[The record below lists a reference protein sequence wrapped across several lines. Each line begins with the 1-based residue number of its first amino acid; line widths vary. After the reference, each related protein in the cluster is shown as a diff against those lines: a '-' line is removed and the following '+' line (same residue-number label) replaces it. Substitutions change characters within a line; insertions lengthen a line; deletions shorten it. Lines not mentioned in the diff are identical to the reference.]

1 MDVRPARSISPRSDS
16 PSSDLVQFP
25 SLGQSAVLLLAGLL
39 LTPLAPSPA
48 RAQQAGFGQTINA
61 PQQERMLDEGSG
73 SGPGSTILDA
83 TNPIDLMNR
92 IRRATALENATPPR
106 DAIDAAL
113 RDFEAAP
120 QPATPGSSLIQ
131 AP

>member
-1 MDVRPARSISPRSDS
+1 MDAIPPRS
-16 PSSDLVQFP
+16 PAEGCPAARPL
-25 SLGQSAVLLLAGLL
+25 ALLLVALVLG
-39 LTPLAPSPA
+39 PLALSEA
-48 RAQQAGFGQTINA
+48 RAQQAGFGQTINS

-73 SGPGSTILDA
+73 AGPGSNILDA
-83 TNPIDLMNR
+83 TNPIELMNR
-92 IRRATALENATPPR
+92 IRRATALDNATPPR

-113 RDFEAAP
+113 RDFDAAP

>member
-1 MDVRPARSISPRSDS
+1 MDARPDSRPARSNPAR
-16 PSSDLVQFP
+16 PSALAQP
-25 SLGQSAVLLLAGLL
+25 SLLLLAGLL
-39 LTPLAPSPA
+39 LAPLAAPAA
-48 RAQQAGFGQTINA
+48 RAQQAGFGQTINS

-73 SGPGSTILDA
+73 AGPGSNILDA
-83 TNPIDLMNR
+83 TNPIELMNR
-92 IRRATALENATPPR
+92 IRRATALDNATPPR

-120 QPATPGSSLIQ
+120 QPAPATPGSSLIQ

>member
-1 MDVRPARSISPRSDS
+1 MPTQ
-16 PSSDLVQFP
+16 LP
-25 SLGQSAVLLLAGLL
+25 SLAQSAVLLLAGLL
-39 LTPLAPSPA
+39 LTPLATSPA

-73 SGPGSTILDA
+73 AGPGSTILDA

-113 RDFEAAP
+113 RDFDSAP